1 MQVAVIGAGAVGC
14 YYGGLLLRAGHDVT
28 FIGRQPHVDAINAH
42 GLLLDTRTS
51 KDTCPPRPRP
61 TQPPSPRPIWC
72 WFASSRPIP
81 NRPAGRSPDA
91 CGRKHPFSACRTA
104 STMRSVSRAVT
115 GHAVIPVVVYVGS
128 EMAGPGHVRHHGGGD
143 LAIGASAASEALAQT
158 LEAAG
163 VHTTIADDIEV
174 TLWSKLVINCA
185 FNALS
190 AVADISYGPMLEVE
204 GTRDVVTRAVQE
216 AIAVAR
222 ACGVSM
228 PEDLLEHILNIPA
241 NMPNQKSSTA
251 QDLARGKPS
260 EIDFLNG
267 YVVRKGAELGIP
279 TPTNHAL
286 QVMVKLAE
294 RGKELSGG
302 GRSYSVFERS
312 GSGSREEEN
321 ASKQNP
327 GSGNLVDR
335 HLVRDAAQRHASAAL
350 ASARWSRAGRG
361 HAAFSTTDSVT
372 TIEREAARPWTREA
386 ILTVW
391 PK

>member
-1 MQVAVIGAGAVGC
+1 MQVAVVGAGAVGC

-42 GLLLDTRTS
+42 GLLLDTKTFKGHLPAKAATDATALAS
-51 KDTCPPRPRP
+51 PDLVLVCVKSADTE
-61 TQPPSPRPIWC
+61 Q
-72 WFASSRPIP
+72 
-81 NRPAGRSPDA
+81 AGRSLAGCLRPQ
-91 CGRKHPFSACRTA
+91 T
-104 STMRSVSRAVT
+104 SVLSLQNGVDNAQRLRAVT

-204 GTRDVVTRAVQE
+204 GTKDVVTRAVQE
-216 AIAVAR
+216 AITVAR
-222 ACGVSM
+222 ACGVGM
-228 PEDLLEHILNIPA
+228 PDDLLANILNIPTM
-241 NMPNQKSSTA
+241 MPAQKSSTA
-251 QDLARGKPS
+251 QDLVRGKPS

-286 QVMVKLAE
+286 QVMVKLAQ

-302 GRSYSVFERS
+302 
-312 GSGSREEEN
+312 
-321 ASKQNP
+321 Q
-327 GSGNLVDR
+327 
-335 HLVRDAAQRHASAAL
+335 
-350 ASARWSRAGRG
+350 
-361 HAAFSTTDSVT
+361 T
-372 TIEREAARPWTREA
+372 
-386 ILTVW
+386 
-391 PK
+391 